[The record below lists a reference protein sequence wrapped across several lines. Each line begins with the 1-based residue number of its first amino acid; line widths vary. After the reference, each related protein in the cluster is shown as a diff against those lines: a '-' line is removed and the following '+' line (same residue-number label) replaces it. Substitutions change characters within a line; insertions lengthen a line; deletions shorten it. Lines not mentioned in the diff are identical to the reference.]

1 MSCPMPW
8 ESRVVPAKSGELST
22 KQQETTILIMF
33 DCLINFDPLSIY
45 ATFVERFGQL
55 RVKTLHLWLQNLP
68 RTRSSVRLERS
79 SQAVVQSEPQGN
91 SLART
96 GTFQHHSQSFESPPW
111 DFMDLSGTF
120 GLFLHISLAPSCA
133 SAASAFSLEARVV
146 CVLYVRRYTVQDTHT
161 AYDCRGVWGTR
172 ARQWVKA
179 SQVAGLKVRRKPSTL
194 FRH

>member
-22 KQQETTILIMF
+22 KQQEATILIMF

-96 GTFQHHSQSFESPPW
+96 GTFPNHSQSFESPPW

-146 CVLYVRRYTVQDTHT
+146 CVLYVRRYTV
-161 AYDCRGVWGTR
+161 YGTR
-172 ARQWVKA
+172 H
-179 SQVAGLKVRRKPSTL
+179 TYCI
-194 FRH
+194 